1 MAYGAYLT
9 ININLFGELS
19 MKKKFLKITG
29 IMVLIMALVGFW
41 GYNKYFKPDLEIQ
54 QQLDNQFG
62 PGFFNSFTDQKE
74 DNKSGLVNNDVSS
87 NNEVK
92 PDNDVSSNN
101 EVIPDNEEK
110 PVDDSKKKTDL
121 PNTSTPVNEAIAK
134 VTTLDEIT
142 LKYTPQFDYL
152 QNVALSRLD
161 TLYSAAI
168 QEYVQRSKAGTL
180 NRSELAQKYIQ
191 AGNLLEA
198 NVNSQFYST
207 LDALQAELIANNY
220 PTDSVRVIK
229 TEYEKAKSA
238 KRSQLLAKMRN

>member
-1 MAYGAYLT
+1 
-9 ININLFGELS
+9 

-41 GYNKYFKPDLEIQ
+41 GYNKYFKPNVEIQ

-62 PGFFNSFTDQKE
+62 PGFFDSFTDPKE
-74 DNKSGLVNNDVSS
+74 DDKSGLANNDVNS

-92 PDNDVSSNN
+92 PDNDGSSN
-101 EVIPDNEEK
+101 NEEK
-110 PVDDSKKKTDL
+110 PVDDSDKKTDL

-134 VTTLDEIT
+134 VITLDEIT
-142 LKYTPQFDYL
+142 LKYTPQFNNL

-220 PTDSVRVIK
+220 PTNSVSVIK